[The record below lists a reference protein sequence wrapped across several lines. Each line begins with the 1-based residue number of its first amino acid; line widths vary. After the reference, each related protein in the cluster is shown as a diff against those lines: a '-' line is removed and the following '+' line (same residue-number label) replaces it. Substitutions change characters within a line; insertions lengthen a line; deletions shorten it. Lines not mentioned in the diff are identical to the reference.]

1 MADRR
6 RSLAML
12 LLLAGAASP
21 AACARAGRA
30 CARLLRAPRAR
41 MGSGPAAP
49 REEAAEDYHVPV
61 MLGET
66 LDWLVTDPTGVYAD
80 GTLGGGG
87 HTSALLDRIAPAG
100 GIVVGVDRDQ
110 EALEQTCAL
119 LRAHVD
125 AGSLRPLHTS
135 FRHLPS
141 ALARLELPALS
152 EGQGLSGLMLDLGVS
167 SHQIDADYRGFSF
180 RHDGALD
187 MRMDRASPAPSAKDF
202 LNACEP
208 AELVRVLQDY
218 GEEKYA
224 RPIARAILAAR
235 PLETTLQLVRA
246 VESTTPENKRTKTL
260 ARVFQA
266 LRILVNDELGELE
279 DILLAAADIVRPGGR
294 LVILSYHSLE
304 DRRAKNV
311 MRSGR
316 LDGEVGQD
324 EMGNVLSRWRP
335 LTRKPVGASEAEVAA
350 NGRARS
356 AKLRV
361 AERTGFEVAPWAGRG
376 R

>member
-1 MADRR
+1 MAAG
-6 RSLAML
+6 LVVCTIA
-12 LLLAGAASP
+12 LAG
-21 AACARAGRA
+21 
-30 CARLLRAPRAR
+30 PRAALRVNRASQRALCLPRPR
-41 MGSGPAAP
+41 MSSRPLEPNEPGD
-49 REEAAEDYHVPV
+49 EDSYHTPV
-61 MLGET
+61 MLRET
-66 LDWLVTDPTGVYAD
+66 LDWLVTDPAGVYAD

-87 HTSALLDRIAPAG
+87 HTSALLDMVAPAG
-100 GIVVGVDRDQ
+100 GIVVGVDRDR
-110 EALEQTCAL
+110 EALDQTCRR
-119 LRAHVD
+119 LRSHVD
-125 AGSLRPLHTS
+125 SGSLRPLHTS

-141 ALARLELPALS
+141 ALARLELPAL
-152 EGQGLSGLMLDLGVS
+152 EAQQGLSGLMLDLGVS

-187 MRMDRASPAPSAKDF
+187 MRMDATSPAPSARDF

-235 PLETTLQLVRA
+235 PLETTSQLVRA

-266 LRILVNDELGELE
+266 LRILVNDEIGELE
-279 DILLAAADIVRPGGR
+279 AILLAAADIVRPGGR
-294 LVILSYHSLE
+294 LVVLSYHSLE
-304 DRRAKNV
+304 DRRTKNV
-311 MRSGR
+311 MRTGNLAGR
-316 LDGEVGQD
+316 LTQD

-335 LTRKPVGASEAEVAA
+335 LTRKPVGASEAEVAL

-361 AERTGFEVAPWAGRG
+361 AERTDFELAAPLSKVGARL